1 MTLHLGQLLRLSI
14 ADILDEWPFAL
25 AVTLAIA
32 AVLAPLLVLNGL
44 QTGVVGEIFE
54 RLRADPAMRRIT
66 LDATGARRFDGAWFE
81 AMRERPDIAFVLPS
95 TRFAAAQVDITP
107 VDKPGAAPIRVS
119 LVPTGAGD
127 PVFGPQI
134 GENSDDLGA
143 MSDVKISADVAA
155 QTRLAAGD
163 RLFIDVERRR
173 GDGRIEAA
181 GIDAKVLA
189 VAAPERHG
197 GAVVFV
203 RPDLLLAIE
212 AFRDGFAAPEL
223 GNAEGEAR
231 PARDVYPNFRLYA
244 RRIEDVAGLA
254 RYLREDQDLSVSTQE
269 ARIASAVALD
279 ANIGAVLRAI
289 VILGAIGLA
298 GSLAAIQW
306 AVAARKRRIVAML
319 NLIGYGRSWL
329 IGFPTVQAVILALTG
344 SAAATGLA
352 YGAALW
358 INRFFAASFGA
369 TGEACAIKLA
379 AVLIGMGIVLL
390 FSLLPAAGIGL
401 HFARLEPSD
410 EIREI

>member
-1 MTLHLGQLLRLSI
+1 MTRRLTQLLRLSF

-66 LDATGARRFDGAWFE
+66 LDATGARRFDGDWFD
-81 AMRERPDIAFVLPS
+81 AMRERPDIAFVLPA

-107 VDKPGAAPIRVS
+107 ADKPGAAPMRVS

-127 PVFGPQI
+127 PVFG
-134 GENSDDLGA
+134 GESGDLGE
-143 MSDVKISADVAA
+143 MSEVKISADVAA
-155 QTRLAAGD
+155 QTGLAPGD

-173 GDGRIEAA
+173 SDGRIEVA

-189 VAAPERHG
+189 IAAPERHG

-231 PARDVYPNFRLYA
+231 VVRDIYPNFRLYA
-244 RRIEDVAGLA
+244 RHIEDVAGLA

-269 ARIASAVALD
+269 LRIASAIALD

-306 AVAARKRRIVAML
+306 AVAARKRRVVAML
-319 NLIGYGRSWL
+319 NLIGYGRGWL

-369 TGEACAIKLA
+369 TGEACAIESS
-379 AVLIGMGIVLL
+379 AVLIGLGIVLL

>member
-1 MTLHLGQLLRLSI
+1 MTLRLTQLLRLSF

-66 LDATGARRFDGAWFE
+66 LDATGARRFDSDWFE
-81 AMRERPDIAFVLPS
+81 AMRERPDIAFILPS
-95 TRFAAAQVDITP
+95 TRFAAAQVDVTP
-107 VDKPGAAPIRVS
+107 ADKPGAAPIRVS

-127 PVFGPQI
+127 PVFG
-134 GENSDDLGA
+134 EDSSDLAA
-143 MSDVKISADVAA
+143 MDDVKISADVAA
-155 QTRLAAGD
+155 QTGLAPGD
-163 RLFIDVERRR
+163 RLFVDVERRR

-189 VAAPERHG
+189 IAAPERHG

-231 PARDVYPNFRLYA
+231 AARDVYPNFRLYA

-254 RYLREDQDLSVSTQE
+254 HYLREDQDLSVSTQE
-269 ARIASAVALD
+269 LRIASAIALD

-306 AVAARKRRIVAML
+306 AVAARKRRVVAML

-358 INRFFAASFGA
+358 INRFFADSFGA
-369 TGEACAIKLA
+369 TGEACAIEA
-379 AVLIGMGIVLL
+379 PAVLIGLAIVLL